1 MLFLNQT
8 LYSRGVTIQFRN
20 DEESA
25 AFHCVVQQWKKEVNA
40 QGAALKICVKLVVEW
55 SLSYDIIPIVHQQ
68 RLFFGAFMFY
78 YY

>member
-1 MLFLNQT
+1 VLFLNQT

-40 QGAALKICVKLVVEW
+40 QGAALKICVKLVVE
-55 SLSYDIIPIVHQQ
+55 
-68 RLFFGAFMFY
+68 
-78 YY
+78 